1 MNSYIKVILVIFL
14 LVTKTSISQDNKQF
28 EVIEYNI
35 IVVTV
40 GEEKRNMT
48 AKLYIDGKESF
59 YFFSEV
65 KEETNIDMEK
75 LASNYIFPTKSRVF
89 YKNFEDNTII
99 YETRVFSRYLIV
111 KDSIP
116 KIDWKIY
123 DEEKTIA
130 GKYLCKKAIG
140 RFRGRTYTAWFTEQI
155 PISNGPWKLGG
166 LPGLILEAYDDEKYI
181 VFDFLSLKQTEEE
194 INIEELNID
203 NPITWEEYAKL
214 VRKKIKVFAPFMQSQ
229 MPGDAKVKLE
239 KVTAL
244 EKSIFEDEKK

>member
-1 MNSYIKVILVIFL
+1 MNSYIKIILVIFL

-35 IVVTV
+35 IFF

-59 YFFSEV
+59 CFFSDG

-75 LASNYIFPTKSRVF
+75 LTVNFTLPTKGIVF

-99 YETRVFSRYLIV
+99 SKEYVFTKPVII

-166 LPGLILEAYDDEKYI
+166 LPGLILEAYDDEKHI
-181 VFDFLSLKQTEEE
+181 VFNFLSLKQTEEE
-194 INIEELNID
+194 LNIEELNID
-203 NPITWEEYAKL
+203 NPITWEKYAKL
-214 VRKKIKVFAPFMQSQ
+214 WRKKMKMLAPFMQSQ
-229 MPGDAKVKLE
+229 MSGDAKVKLE
-239 KVTAL
+239 KVTTL
-244 EKSIFEDEKK
+244 EKSIFEDENK